1 MISLVMLLL
10 TAVPVAADLIS
21 QAWILEISL
30 EISSVI
36 SLAVAAAD
44 VPTMDR

>member
-36 SLAVAAAD
+36 SLAVAATD